1 MCPPL
6 THKDQTTMAIGD
18 LFWLFFIVM
27 ALQPML
33 RQRFLI
39 LARARKIMQLQRKRG
54 SRVITLVHR
63 QETMRLLGFPLVRY
77 IDIDDAEEI
86 IRAIRETDP
95 ETPIDI
101 VLHTPGGLVIASMQ
115 IAAALRRHGGKITA
129 FVPHLALSGGTLIAL
144 AADRIVMAPHAMLG
158 PIDPQIGGVPAASLA
173 RVVREKPIAEIDDQT
188 LIHADIGE
196 KATRQLRAAAT
207 ELLMRH
213 MDADKAAA
221 LADQLSR
228 GDWTHDYPITA
239 DEAIALGLP
248 VTTDLPDEV
257 ADLMA
262 LYPQPMRT
270 TPSVEYGPTP
280 EPRAPARPRR

>member
-1 MCPPL
+1 
-6 THKDQTTMAIGD
+6 MAIGD

-173 RVVREKPIAEIDDQT
+173 RVVREKPIASC
-188 LIHADIGE
+188 A
-196 KATRQLRAAAT
+196 R
-207 ELLMRH
+207 
-213 MDADKAAA
+213 
-221 LADQLSR
+221 
-228 GDWTHDYPITA
+228 
-239 DEAIALGLP
+239 LP
-248 VTTDLPDEV
+248 PNC
-257 ADLMA
+257 
-262 LYPQPMRT
+262 
-270 TPSVEYGPTP
+270 
-280 EPRAPARPRR
+280 